1 MGLEG
6 VGMLREPMVE
16 VLGLRIDNRS
26 SFSPTP
32 SPTPLGLRLGCAA
45 PATPGPPW
53 KYETKGGEGTMITV
67 SQRELPRRGRR
78 MFQDF
83 ALTEVRVPSLALV
96 SGGTA
101 LRLVGGGGRRARGGG
116 GGGGVFA
123 GSVGDGAGAD
133 SGQTET
139 AAGPSDR
146 TLQLRDT
153 NVTSEQH
160 SYNAEDGEAT
170 VTKKITLV
178 SRAGFRRWTSPQQR
192 NPARDGCG

>member
-53 KYETKGGEGTMITV
+53 QYKTGKKGTRIIDDTGIAAPTLLCI
-67 SQRELPRRGRR
+67 LI
-78 MFQDF
+78 FC
-83 ALTEVRVPSLALV
+83 LTEVRVPSLAVV

-101 LRLVGGGGRRARGGG
+101 LWLVGGGGSCARGGG

-123 GSVGDGAGAD
+123 SSVGDGASPD

-139 AAGPSDR
+139 AAGPSDS
-146 TLQLRDT
+146 TVQLRDT
-153 NVTSEQH
+153 RTRSE
-160 SYNAEDGEAT
+160 
-170 VTKKITLV
+170 
-178 SRAGFRRWTSPQQR
+178 
-192 NPARDGCG
+192 